1 MFEPRLLQQ
10 TMPTPGRRTSHALR
24 AWPTLA
30 LATLVA
36 CASTPPPTADMAVAE
51 AAVVNATNAG
61 AAQWAPAELRSAQ
74 DKLARARSALA
85 ASDHSQATSLAHEVQ
100 VDAQLAATTSRA
112 AKAQRAALEVQEA
125 NRVLREELAR
135 KPATA
140 TTTTTTT
147 KTP

>member
-1 MFEPRLLQQ
+1 MFEPRFLQQ
-10 TMPTPGRRTSHALR
+10 TMPAPGWRTSRALR
-24 AWPTLA
+24 ALPMLA

-51 AAVVNATNAG
+51 AAVVNANNAG

-74 DKLARARSALA
+74 DKLARARTALA
-85 ASDHSQATSLAHEVQ
+85 ASDNSQAATLAHEVQ
-100 VDAQLAATTSRA
+100 ADAQLATTTARA
-112 AKAQRAALEVQEA
+112 AKAQRAAAEVQEA

-135 KPATA
+135 KPAIA
-140 TTTTTTT
+140 TTTT